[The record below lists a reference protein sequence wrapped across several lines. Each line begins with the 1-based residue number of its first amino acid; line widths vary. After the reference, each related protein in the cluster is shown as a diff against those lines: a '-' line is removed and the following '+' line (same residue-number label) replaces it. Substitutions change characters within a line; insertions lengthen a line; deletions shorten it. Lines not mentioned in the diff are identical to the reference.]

1 VEADMSNKLPPRRKR
16 ALELVLA
23 GRTLPEVGEE
33 LGVNRSTVWKW
44 TQDPGFAVELH
55 QARVS
60 RAGALQEAVGATALD
75 AVRYLG
81 EVVRDNSAPAGVRV
95 RAACAVLDRAGLT
108 PGAIELVVVT
118 PGAEARPALPNVHTP
133 EGRAAMVEALGSL
146 PVDLLREALRYSGAE
161 RV

>member
-1 VEADMSNKLPPRRKR
+1 MSNELPPNRKR

-23 GRTLPEVGEE
+23 GRTLPEVAAV
-33 LGVNRSTVWKW
+33 LGVNRTTVWKW

-60 RAGALQEAVGATALD
+60 RAGALQEAVGAAALD

-81 EVVRDNSAPAGVRV
+81 VVVGDDTAPAGVRV

-108 PGAIELVVVT
+108 PGALELVVVT
-118 PGAEARPALPNVHTP
+118 PGPGESMGAPDLNSPA
-133 EGRAAMVEALGSL
+133 GRAAMVEALRAL
-146 PVDLLREALRYSGAE
+146 PDGLLREAMSCSRADH
-161 RV
+161 V

>member
-1 VEADMSNKLPPRRKR
+1 MSNRRQPRRKR

-44 TQDPGFAVELH
+44 TQDPGFAAELH

-60 RAGALQEAVGATALD
+60 RAGALQEAVGAAALD
-75 AVRYLG
+75 ALRYLRA
-81 EVVRDNSAPAGVRV
+81 VLDDDTAPSGVRV

-108 PGAIELVVVT
+108 PGALELVVVT
-118 PGAEARPALPNVHTP
+118 PGAGPGMGAPDLTTH
-133 EGRAAMVEALGSL
+133 EGRAAMVEALRGL
-146 PVDLLREALRYSGAE
+146 PVELLRDALVVWEGA
-161 RV
+161 R